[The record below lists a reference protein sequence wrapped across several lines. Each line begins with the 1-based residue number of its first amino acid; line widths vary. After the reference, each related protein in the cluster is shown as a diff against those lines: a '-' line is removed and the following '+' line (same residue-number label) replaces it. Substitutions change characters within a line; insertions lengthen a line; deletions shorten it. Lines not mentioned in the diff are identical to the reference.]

1 MDQHNEQSQVNCKCC
16 NKSLKVT
23 SILKHLGQKSK
34 WDCKGSYTEA
44 ELASLKEEAEKRRR
58 SKTAK
63 WKSKNQQYYSTQKEK
78 ERM

>member
-1 MDQHNEQSQVNCKCC
+1 M
-16 NKSLKVT
+16 
-23 SILKHLGQKSK
+23 KHLGQKSK

-63 WKSKNQQYYSTQKEK
+63 WKSKNQQYYSTQRRDYYEKNKEVIAK
-78 ERM
+78 KDSEKYQKNDKKV